1 MTLSK
6 HGDKQ
11 ICSISRVFFFTE
23 SPTPSGIPKHLDI
36 MVYKAIGLRVD
47 VFQYHLSQRGKLEQ
61 MDKVIY
67 RFIGFNY
74 WLYLSIGFIYRIW
87 WLYLLDL
94 FIRFI
99 YQLYLFIGFI
109 YSIWW
114 LYLLDL
120 FIRFIYQLYLFIGFI
135 YSIWWLYLL
144 DLSIDLSFSV
154 YSIHSHSNAIQIF
167 SQLRRECLTFL
178 SLYIS
183 HVLTEKIFRFSL
195 RHHQSL
201 INLTFLQLHHGTS
214 LIKLKYI
221 TSLHHNYY
229 TWFILTLHYSNIISH
244 DSVSL
249 HLQIPLDI
257 QLLHLTSFFIS
268 ILIFIFI

>member
-11 ICSISRVFFFTE
+11 ICSISRVFFFSE

-47 VFQYHLSQRGKLEQ
+47 VFQYHLSQHSKLEQ

-67 RFIGFNY
+67 RFIGFIY
-74 WLYLSIGFIYRIW
+74 WLYLSIGFIYWIW

-99 YQLYLFIGFI
+99 YQLYLFV
-109 YSIWW
+109 
-114 LYLLDL
+114 
-120 FIRFIYQLYLFIGFI
+120 GFI

-154 YSIHSHSNAIQIF
+154 CSIHSHSNAIQIF
-167 SQLRRECLTFL
+167 SQLRREYLTFL

-195 RHHQSL
+195 RHHPSL
-201 INLTFLQLHHGTS
+201 IKLTFLQLHHRTS

-229 TWFILTLHYSNIISH
+229 TWSILTLHYSNVISH